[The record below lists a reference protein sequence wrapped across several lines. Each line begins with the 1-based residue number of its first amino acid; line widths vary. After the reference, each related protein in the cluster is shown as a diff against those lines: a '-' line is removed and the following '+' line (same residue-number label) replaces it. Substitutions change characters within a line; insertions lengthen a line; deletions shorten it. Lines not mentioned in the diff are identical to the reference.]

1 MICASQKVSYRE
13 FKIHVMLAD
22 QKIIIRIG
30 ILPVKLPRVI
40 LEDGQK
46 QSNSD

>member
-13 FKIHVMLAD
+13 F
-22 QKIIIRIG
+22 KIIIRIG